1 MARTSSRPEPH
12 ARGRGLGSSPARAG
26 CKISGRLWVEKGR
39 QTFLSWGRVVLLERI
54 GECGS
59 ISAAAR
65 SMAMGYRHAWDLV
78 DEMNRLSPKTLVRK
92 VTGGPGGGGAE
103 LTPEG
108 EAAVA
113 GFWELVEDFGKW
125 LSARDAR
132 LWRGGTAGKKRAKK

>member
-1 MARTSSRPEPH
+1 M
-12 ARGRGLGSSPARAG
+12 
-26 CKISGRLWVEKGR
+26 
-39 QTFLSWGRVVLLERI
+39 LLERI

-65 SMAMGYRHAWDLV
+65 SMGMGYRHAWDLV
-78 DEMNRLSPKTLVRK
+78 EEMNRLSPKVLVRK

-113 GFWELVEDFGKW
+113 GFWELVSRFGEW
-125 LSARDAR
+125 LSREDPR
-132 LWRGGTAGKKRAKK
+132 LWRGGRGRPKAGGRKRKR